1 MQRVLV
7 RELKPYSL
15 DGLAGM
21 FGMDAERARQVV
33 EELMV
38 RGIVRYRTGSASDGA
53 DLSDEEEAA
62 PDELFQFAFV
72 GLAMVGDIV
81 VVAYPKYFRDREPSD
96 EELRQILRVIKRDA
110 GRASIASLSEEGERT
125 DDKLPVMLALLELYA
140 EYGVY
145 SNYIDDIELNG
156 AGVID
161 WNRTIGNHLPV
172 VSDGRPIYVEYESR
186 KTLRDESDF
195 ITRLHRAVL
204 TECSRQLHDAGI
216 DELLSLDE
224 VWLSDE
230 EVEDLGDSETLAWR
244 LERERGSQFA
254 DWKILVLGLLGRY
267 LFDRESTAERD
278 EVHAIGTTS
287 FYHLWEEACK
297 VAFGDLLDTR
307 LGKLG
312 ISLAA
317 GWRERKRDTL
327 LGIIE
332 HPKWQRCFGGEYQQA
347 QETDTLIPD
356 TIAFAAD
363 GAGGK
368 TFCIYDAKYYVPSAS
383 GKMKYQPGLESVTKQ
398 FLYQSAYKQFVLDHG
413 FERVINAFLVPTT
426 GDEPVKMARVEF
438 EKVMG
443 EIEVPFS
450 KYVYMWALPAR
461 QVFDAYLQGERIDG
475 GAMRVIWESGE

>member
-1 MQRVLV
+1 MQRIFV

-15 DGLAGM
+15 DGLASV
-21 FGMDAERARQVV
+21 FGMDVARAKQVV
-33 EELMV
+33 KEFMA
-38 RGIVRYRTGSASDGA
+38 RGIVRYRPGSASDDA

-72 GLAMVGDIV
+72 GLAMVGDLV
-81 VVAYPKYFRDREPSD
+81 AVAYPKYFRDREPSD
-96 EELRQILRVIKRDA
+96 EELRQILRVVKRDA

-145 SNYIDDIELNG
+145 SNYIDGIELNG
-156 AGVID
+156 VGVID

-172 VSDGRPIYVEYESR
+172 ISDGRPIYVEYESR
-186 KTLRDESDF
+186 KTLRDDSDF

-204 TECSRQLHDAGI
+204 TECSKQLHDAGI

-230 EVEDLGDSETLAWR
+230 EVEDLGDSETLTWR

-254 DWKILVLGLLGRY
+254 DWKILVLELLKRY

-278 EVHAIGTTS
+278 EVRAIGTMS
-287 FYHLWEEACK
+287 FYNLWEKACK
-297 VAFGDLLDTR
+297 IAFGDSLDT
-307 LGKLG
+307 KLG
-312 ISLAA
+312 NLGIPLAD
-317 GWRERKRDTL
+317 GWVERKRDTL

-332 HPKWQRCFGGEYQQA
+332 HPKWQRYFGGEYERE

-356 TIAFAAD
+356 TIAFSAD
-363 GAGGK
+363 GAGAK

-383 GKMKYQPGLESVTKQ
+383 GKMKCQPGLESVTKQ

-413 FERVINAFLVPTT
+413 FKRVVNVFLVPTA
-426 GDEPVKMARVEF
+426 GDKLVRMARVEF
-438 EKVMG
+438 SKVMG
-443 EIEVPFS
+443 EVEPPFN
-450 KYVYMWALPAR
+450 KYVHMWALPAHEI
-461 QVFDAYLQGERIDG
+461 FDAYLQGKRIDG
-475 GAMRVIWESGE
+475 GAMRAIWEEEE